1 MNASDVKEFLSDRD
15 IFGLLEDLGAEP
27 YEQGNNIFCKTICHG
42 GSKHKLIYFKD
53 SKSFNCFTDSCGRM
67 DIFKVVGSVLHMNFA
82 DSFRYVCS
90 KFGIK
95 RTGNFSSDK
104 IDVSFFRKFKREKP
118 NLELDCLNENVL
130 NTYYDYCHKSW
141 IDDGISIRSMK
152 KYGVLFS
159 IQNNQIIIPH
169 RDFEGK
175 LVGVRVRN
183 LNKDLV
189 DDGKKYMPAYW
200 KGKLLNHPT
209 GAVLYGLDKNR
220 EMIEKYRTVILFES
234 EKAVMQLDTMMPDM
248 SIGLCLSGSSLTQ
261 VQLEILK
268 MLDIEEVIIAL
279 DKEFEE
285 IGDDDEKFYAEKIKS
300 VFLDKLS
307 PYFKTSVIWDMKKR
321 LDLKDSPTDKG
332 YEPFKAL
339 LQERLFV

>member
-1 MNASDVKEFLSDRD
+1 
-15 IFGLLEDLGAEP
+15 
-27 YEQGNNIFCKTICHG
+27 
-42 GSKHKLIYFKD
+42 
-53 SKSFNCFTDSCGRM
+53 
-67 DIFKVVGSVLHMNFA
+67 
-82 DSFRYVCS
+82 
-90 KFGIK
+90 
-95 RTGNFSSDK
+95 
-104 IDVSFFRKFKREKP
+104 
-118 NLELDCLNENVL
+118 
-130 NTYYDYCHKSW
+130 
-141 IDDGISIRSMK
+141 
-152 KYGVLFS
+152 
-159 IQNNQIIIPH
+159 
-169 RDFEGK
+169 DFEGK